1 MPDEFLN
8 VKREGR
14 PSPLPFFVARE
25 YGHGGHRTPHVRAA
39 TKGRGGGWLGRQAL
53 FHLGYTQELD
63 TSDQPGQLTWLKL
76 QQASLLDRL
85 DCLLTLP
92 VCEAS
97 APFFQLSGSFLVRC
111 AFLPHLSVH
120 IE

>member
-53 FHLGYTQELD
+53 FHLGDTQQLD
-63 TSDQPGQLTWLKL
+63 TSDPPGQLTWLKL
-76 QQASLLDRL
+76 HQDSLFDRL
-85 DCLLTLP
+85 DCLLPPL
-92 VCEAS
+92 VREAS
-97 APFFQLSGSFLVRC
+97 APLFYLAALCLDRCPFLIHF
-111 AFLPHLSVH
+111 ALHN
-120 IE
+120 

>member
-63 TSDQPGQLTWLKL
+63 TSDQPGPLTWLKL
-76 QQASLLDRL
+76 QQASLFDRL
-85 DCLLTLP
+85 DCLLPLP
-92 VCEAS
+92 VSEAS
-97 APFFQLSGSFLVRC
+97 APLFHLSGLCQFGRASLRE
-111 AFLPHLSVH
+111 SVCQF
-120 IE
+120 